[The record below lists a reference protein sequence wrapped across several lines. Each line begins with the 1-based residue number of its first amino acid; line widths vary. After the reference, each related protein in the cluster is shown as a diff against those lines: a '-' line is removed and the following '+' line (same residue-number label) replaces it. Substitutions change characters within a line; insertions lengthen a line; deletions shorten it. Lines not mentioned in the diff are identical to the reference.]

1 MELEK
6 PIQELKDQLSEA
18 NQEKEKHFR
27 EKEELKKKILSII
40 RDVKKI
46 KSDGDKSSINIKEI
60 KQNRYNNIV
69 KGLIEKIK
77 HLNQQKK
84 ELLSKHNIK
93 GDPSKIKEQMDA
105 LELKVE
111 TEALTLNQ
119 EKKVMRQIKD
129 LKKQYDKMG
138 EVTKVFSEHSKISN
152 EIEENRKKA
161 EEYHNQLKELTKG
174 VDYTQFKEK
183 ANEIEELKGKQQKAF
198 NQFVEYKA
206 KVSLL
211 SNKIRSKQEES
222 EKKKEE
228 NQRKKEEVT
237 NKRVE
242 AAEKEAEEKLKTKK
256 RLTTD
261 DLIKLQK

>member
-1 MELEK
+1 M
-6 PIQELKDQLSEA
+6 
-18 NQEKEKHFR
+18 
-27 EKEELKKKILSII
+27 
-40 RDVKKI
+40 
-46 KSDGDKSSINIKEI
+46 
-60 KQNRYNNIV
+60 
-69 KGLIEKIK
+69 
-77 HLNQQKK
+77 
-84 ELLSKHNIK
+84 
-93 GDPSKIKEQMDA
+93 
-105 LELKVE
+105 
-111 TEALTLNQ
+111 
-119 EKKVMRQIKD
+119 
-129 LKKQYDKMG
+129 
-138 EVTKVFSEHSKISN
+138 
-152 EIEENRKKA
+152 
-161 EEYHNQLKELTKG
+161 KELTKG